1 MIKRKIL
8 DELKNHLQEKEISFI
23 IGPRQAGKS
32 TTMGLLKEH
41 AEKLGYRTLLLNL
54 DIETEKQF
62 FDTQSHLIKKIQ
74 LEIGSNPEK
83 SGVVFIDEIQRKKD
97 AGVFLKGIYDMS
109 LPYKFI
115 VSGSGSVELK
125 EYIHESLAGRKR
137 IFEMPTVTFFEF
149 FDFKTKYKY
158 EEKRTEF
165 FQIEK
170 EKTENL
176 LKEYMLFGGYPR
188 VVTEERLEE
197 KRKIMD
203 DIYQSYLIKDIS
215 YLLNVKKTDSFSALV
230 KLMAAQTGNMVNMR
244 EISRTLNL
252 SFVSVKNYLW
262 YLEKTFIIEKITP
275 YFKNIRKEIS
285 KMPIYYFNDLGMRNY
300 ACGVF
305 GNEEIFQTGD
315 MGGFIFQNFIWNLLK
330 ENIKNTSAAIHFWRT
345 KNGAEIDF
353 LINTGQKIIPC
364 EIKFKNLKKP
374 EMTRG
379 IQNYIE
385 KYHPAKAFIINLS
398 LEEKEKKGSTEIQF
412 IPYYMADR
420 IFKS

>member
-8 DELKNHLQEKEISFI
+8 NSLKEHLQAKEISFI
-23 IGPRQAGKS
+23 IGPRQAGK
-32 TTMGLLKEH
+32 TTVMELLREH
-41 AEKLGYRTLLLNL
+41 AEKLGHRTLLLNL
-54 DIETEKQF
+54 DIETDKQF
-62 FDTQSHLIKKIQ
+62 FDIQSHLLKKIR

-83 SGVVFIDEIQRKKD
+83 SGIVFIDEIQRKKD
-97 AGVFLKGIYDMS
+97 AGIFLKGIYDMN
-109 LPYKFI
+109 LPYKFV

-137 IFEMPTVTFFEF
+137 IFEMPTVTFSEF
-149 FDFKTKYKY
+149 FDFKTEYRY

-165 FQIEK
+165 SRLEK

-176 LKEYMLFGGYPR
+176 LREYMLFGGYPR

-252 SFVSVKNYLW
+252 SFISVKNYLW
-262 YLEKTFIIEKITP
+262 YLEKTFILGKITP

-285 KMPIYYFNDLGMRNY
+285 KMPIYYFNDLGLRNY

-305 GNEEIFQTGD
+305 GSEEIFRSGD
-315 MGGFIFQNFIWNLLK
+315 MGGFIFQNFIWNILK
-330 ENIKNTSAAIHFWRT
+330 EGIQNTSGALHFWRT
-345 KNGAEIDF
+345 KDGAEIDF
-353 LINTGQKIIPC
+353 LINTGQKVIPC
-364 EIKFKNLKKP
+364 EIKYKNLKKP
-374 EMTRG
+374 EITRG
-379 IQNYIE
+379 MRNYIE
-385 KYHPAKAFIINLS
+385 KYHPEKAFIINLS
-398 LEEKEKKGSTEIQF
+398 LEQKEKKGKTEIQI
-412 IPYYMADR
+412 IPYYLADR
-420 IFKS
+420 IFRT